1 MMTNQR
7 AVVMEEVMTAM
18 MAMTGMMVEMEG
30 GEEEDEE
37 EDVPT
42 QGNENA
48 REGMQMLRKDMIEGN
63 ERANYQNVM
72 DRIQN

>member
-42 QGNENA
+42 QGNEN
-48 REGMQMLRKDMIEGN
+48 EIG
-63 ERANYQNVM
+63 RAHV
-72 DRIQN
+72 